1 MERKLRVEHPAAICR
16 VVNRGDRPKP
26 IFKDDTERHCLVE
39 TLEERTKGDPEKIT
53 LARSG

>member
-16 VVNRGDRPKP
+16 VTNRGDRPKP
-26 IFKDDTERHCLVE
+26 IFKDDKDRRRFVE